1 MNTMVTIKDI
11 AKRLGI
17 APSTVSKSLNNADD
31 ISDET
36 KQLVFETALEMGYKI
51 KRNKNNIGLSER
63 RVCIMIDNMDY
74 ENHDQFGY
82 DLILG
87 FKNAAAGKNW
97 HVDVIPTSLN
107 ALTEMAGRYD
117 TFMIRKKYSGR
128 FMIGFSMHNDYLQQ
142 IRSTRIPTV
151 LFDNHITE
159 NPKVGYV
166 ATDCYEG
173 LKMAILHLKNLGH
186 KKIAFLNGTKNTMIS
201 YERINAFQQIMN
213 ELDLKVY
220 DELTENGYYVPNCA
234 RSHVPGFIRNKA
246 TAIVCASDL
255 IASDVINEV
264 TRLGFTV
271 PDDISVIGFDDLP
284 FSANLTPPLTTI
296 RQDRLSLGKSALML
310 LDGLINDIP
319 ISKMILHAKLIE
331 RESTAYVK
339 TKL

>member
-1 MNTMVTIKDI
+1 MVTIKDI

-31 ISDET
+31 ISDAT
-36 KQLVFETALEMGYKI
+36 KHLVFETALEMGYTI
-51 KRNKNNIGLSER
+51 KRNKNHIGLAER
-63 RVCIMIDNMDY
+63 RVCILIDNMEY

-87 FKNAAAGKNW
+87 FKNAATSRNW
-97 HVDVIPTSLN
+97 HVDIIPANLN
-107 ALTEMAGRYD
+107 AAYELSNNYD
-117 TFMIRKKYSGR
+117 AFMIQNKYSGA
-128 FMIGFSMHNDYLQQ
+128 FMIGFSMHNDYLKQ
-142 IRSTRIPTV
+142 IKSTRIPTV

-173 LKMAILHLKNLGH
+173 ISMALKYLKNLGH

-201 YERINAFQQIMN
+201 DERINAFQQIMN
-213 ELDLKVY
+213 ELNLTVY
-220 DELTENGYYVPNCA
+220 DELMENGYYVPNCA
-234 RSHVPGFIRNKA
+234 KYHIPAFLRNGA

-264 TRLGFTV
+264 TRLGYMV

-296 RQDRLSLGKSALML
+296 KQDRLSLGKSALIL

-319 ISKMILHAKLIE
+319 ISKTLLHAKLIE
-331 RESTAYVK
+331 RTSSAHVK
-339 TKL
+339 TNL

>member
-1 MNTMVTIKDI
+1 MVTIKDI
-11 AKRLGI
+11 AKRLGV

-31 ISDET
+31 ISDAT
-36 KQLVFETALEMGYKI
+36 KHLVFETALEMGYKI
-51 KRNKNNIGLSER
+51 KRNKNNIGLAER
-63 RVCIMIDNMDY
+63 RVCILIDNMEY

-87 FKNAAAGKNW
+87 FKNAATSRNW
-97 HVDVIPTSLN
+97 QVDIIPANLN
-107 ALTEMAGRYD
+107 AFYELSNNYD
-117 TFMIRKKYSGR
+117 AFMIQNKYSGA

-142 IRSTRIPTV
+142 IRRTRIPTV

-173 LKMAILHLKNLGH
+173 IGMAVKYLKNLGH

-201 YERINAFQQIMN
+201 DERINAFQQIMN
-213 ELDLKVY
+213 ELSLTVY
-220 DELTENGYYVPNCA
+220 DELMENGYYVPNCA
-234 RSHVPGFIRNKA
+234 KYHIPAFLRNGA

-264 TRLGFTV
+264 TRLGYTV

-296 RQDRLSLGKSALML
+296 KQDRLSLGKSALIL

-319 ISKMILHAKLIE
+319 ISKMLLHAKLIE
-331 RESTAYVK
+331 RTSSAHVK
-339 TKL
+339 TNL

>member
-1 MNTMVTIKDI
+1 MVTIKDI

-31 ISDET
+31 ISDAT
-36 KQLVFETALEMGYKI
+36 KHLVFETALEMGYKI
-51 KRNKNNIGLSER
+51 KRNKNHIGLAER
-63 RVCIMIDNMDY
+63 RVCILIDNMEY

-87 FKNAAAGKNW
+87 FRNAATSRNW
-97 HVDVIPTSLN
+97 QVDIIPANLN
-107 ALTEMAGRYD
+107 AFYELSNNYD
-117 TFMIRKKYSGR
+117 AFMIQNKYSGA

-142 IRSTRIPTV
+142 IRRTRIPTV

-173 LKMAILHLKNLGH
+173 IGMAIKYLKNLGH

-201 YERINAFQQIMN
+201 DERINAFQQIMN
-213 ELDLKVY
+213 ELNLTVY
-220 DELTENGYYVPNCA
+220 DELMENGYYVPNCA
-234 RSHVPGFIRNKA
+234 RYHIPAFLRNGA

-264 TRLGFTV
+264 TRLGYTV

-296 RQDRLSLGKSALML
+296 KQDRLSLGKSALIL

-319 ISKMILHAKLIE
+319 ISKMLLHAKLIE
-331 RESTAYVK
+331 RTSSAHVK
-339 TKL
+339 TNL